1 MGVLGSPPAELI
13 AAPARLER
21 VPCNLCGS
29 WDAAPLYA
37 GTVDLTTVHL
47 DPQQVFACTSSHYGR
62 YGPVVRCRGCGLV
75 YLQPRLTADAVE
87 AAYEVV
93 ADTRYL
99 EEREGRVHTF
109 ARALDELER
118 VRHRLRAGPPAAPP
132 AVSAPAASHPGTNG
146 ALRFD
151 TLGARGRLLDVGCHI
166 GVFLELAAARGWAV
180 QGVEPSRWAADVARD
195 RGLHVACD
203 TLRGS
208 ALPAGAF
215 DVVTMWDVIEHF
227 PDPAAEVRE
236 VHRLLRPGGLVGITT
251 MNVESPVARLLG
263 PRWPWLMQMHLYYF
277 SVRTLSALLE
287 RCGFRV
293 VAVSPHRRIVR
304 FTYVLSRTERW
315 SPRLAGLLQRAA
327 QRVGLA
333 DVLVPVDLGDIFTL
347 YAQRVE
353 SPNGTPRRA

>member
-1 MGVLGSPPAELI
+1 MV
-13 AAPARLER
+13 AAPSRLER

-29 WDAAPLYA
+29 WDAAPLYR
-37 GTVDLTTVHL
+37 GTVDLATAHL
-47 DPQQVFACTSSHYGR
+47 DPQQVYACTSSQYGR
-62 YGPVVRCRGCGLV
+62 YGPVVRCRQCGLV
-75 YLQPRLTADAVE
+75 YLHPRLTAAAVE
-87 AAYEVV
+87 AAYEEV

-118 VRHRLRAGPPAAPP
+118 VRRRLVAHPRPVPRPAN
-132 AVSAPAASHPGTNG
+132 AATPSTRPSTNG
-146 ALRFD
+146 VAHR
-151 TLGARGRLLDVGCHI
+151 GARGGKRGRLLDVGCHI
-166 GVFLELAAARGWAV
+166 GVFLELAAARGWAAE
-180 QGVEPSRWAADVARD
+180 GVEPSRWATDVARGQ
-195 RGLHVACD
+195 GLSVTCG

-208 ALPAGAF
+208 AFPAGAF

-251 MNVESPVARLLG
+251 MNIDSLVARLLG

-277 SVRTLSALLE
+277 SVRTLRALME

-293 VAVSPHRRIVR
+293 VAVTPHRRIVR
-304 FTYVLSRTERW
+304 LSYVLSRAERW
-315 SPRLAGLLQRAA
+315 SPSLAARLQRTAE
-327 QRVGLA
+327 RLGVGRL
-333 DVLVPVDLGDIFTL
+333 LVPVDLGDIFTL

-353 SPNGTPRRA
+353 VSNGRHNGALYRG